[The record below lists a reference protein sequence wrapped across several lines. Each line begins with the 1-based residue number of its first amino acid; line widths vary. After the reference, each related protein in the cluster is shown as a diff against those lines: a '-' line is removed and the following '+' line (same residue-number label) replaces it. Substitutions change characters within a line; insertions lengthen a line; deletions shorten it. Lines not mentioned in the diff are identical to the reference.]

1 MNASSLA
8 EEISSPSSS
17 QPHSDQEIHSNFSQ
31 IVETAEFVLSV
42 VPSPEGSYIT
52 NNQIKQHPSS
62 EVPCDSLALSLPEV
76 PRNSLAPLSQDSSY
90 HPPTPQ
96 VQHFYSWPKDYST
109 PPPPPPLAPSFPEV
123 RRNSLAPSSPQDSS
137 DHPPTL
143 QDQQD
148 SSLPKDYST
157 PPPPPRVSGHSKD
170 LSDLP
175 PPPQYASNPSLPLQ
189 VQKKPLD
196 LSLSEDSS
204 ALPPLPPVPSHS
216 ENSLASSLH

>member
-42 VPSPEGSYIT
+42 VPSLEGSYIT

-109 PPPPPPLAPSFPEV
+109 PPPPLPPLAPSFPEV

-137 DHPPTL
+137 DHPLTL

-148 SSLPKDYST
+148 SPRLKIIQLLLRRLEFLVILKICQIFLRRLNMFQILPFRFKF
-157 PPPPPRVSGHSKD
+157 RRN
-170 LSDLP
+170 L
-175 PPPQYASNPSLPLQ
+175 
-189 VQKKPLD
+189 
-196 LSLSEDSS
+196 
-204 ALPPLPPVPSHS
+204 
-216 ENSLASSLH
+216 